1 MDLSSLF
8 ICTKQN
14 ILRINI
20 EFCPL
25 EIVFIVVLLGLVI
38 AYSALVTNTLEGF
51 PKFQY
56 TAGVSGLLVASVVLV
71 AAEFIQRLVFR
82 FLEKKK
88 SSPSESEEISEEK
101 ESGEF

>member
-1 MDLSSLF
+1 MS
-8 ICTKQN
+8 
-14 ILRINI
+14 
-20 EFCPL
+20 P
-25 EIVFIVVLLGLVI
+25 
-38 AYSALVTNTLEGF
+38 ALAISTIWRCAT
-51 PKFQY
+51 
-56 TAGVSGLLVASVVLV
+56 GLLVASVVLV